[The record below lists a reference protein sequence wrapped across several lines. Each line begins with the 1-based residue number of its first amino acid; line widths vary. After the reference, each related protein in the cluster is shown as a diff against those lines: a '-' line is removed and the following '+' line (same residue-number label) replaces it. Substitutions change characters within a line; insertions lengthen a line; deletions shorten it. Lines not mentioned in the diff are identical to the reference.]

1 MTISADADAGAPSR
15 PLPAPR
21 RSPEPASAITPRDR
35 AVLLAVAAG
44 RCTVSP
50 DAGHGLLIDGR
61 PCADQFVAGRLVR
74 EGLVSVVPEPP
85 GRPSTTVLTAT
96 AIGLLGLPISP

>member
-1 MTISADADAGAPSR
+1 MTMPSAAGAPTRSI
-15 PLPAPR
+15 PAPR
-21 RSPEPASAITPRDR
+21 RSPEATPTISPRDR

-50 DAGHGLLIDGR
+50 DPGGGLLIDGR
-61 PCADQFVAGRLVR
+61 PCTDQFAGRRLVR
-74 EGLVSVVPEPP
+74 AGLVGVVPEPP

-96 AIGLLGLPISP
+96 AIGLLGLPISY